1 MEPSDAPTPNERAF
15 ARVAKA
21 MAGERGVTHGGG
33 KGFGANS
40 LKVNGKIFAMVS
52 AHDEFVVKLPK
63 DRAATLVAEGK
74 ATYFDTGRGKI
85 MKEWI
90 VVPTDSLPWTRLAK
104 EAYEYVR
111 GIK

>member
-1 MEPSDAPTPNERAF
+1 MEPSAPTPNERAF
-15 ARVAKA
+15 ARVAKSLT
-21 MAGERGVTHGGG
+21 GERGVTLGIG

-52 AHDEFVVKLPK
+52 ARDEFVVKLPK
-63 DRAATLVAEGK
+63 ERVAALVAAGK

-90 VVPTDSLPWTRLAK
+90 VVPEDSLPMTRLAK